1 LGQLDIEPDL
11 SPEAIRQF
19 TRHLLNDLNA
29 LERMLSLGMIES
41 GRRRIG
47 AEQEVFL
54 VDQAWKPAPVAMDV
68 LEALD
73 DPRFTTELAR
83 FNLETNLDPLML
95 TGDCF
100 STMER
105 ELQALLGVLRD
116 AAGAARAKVVLTG
129 ILPTLSKSDLRLAN
143 MSPRPRYRVLDEATC
158 RLRGGP
164 LHLHLEGADE
174 LHVEHDNV
182 MLEACNTSFQVHLQ
196 VGAEEFARFYN
207 IAQAIAAPV
216 LAAAVNS
223 PLLFG
228 RRLWKETRIA
238 LFRQSI
244 DTRRA
249 SVHARELSPRVRFG
263 ERWVKD
269 SVLEVFQEDVARFPV
284 LMAIG
289 ITQDPNREIDAG
301 RPPKLEALRLHNG
314 TVYTWNRAC
323 YGIGNGQA
331 HLRIECRLLP
341 AGPSVVDEVANAAF
355 WAGLMLGTAEH
366 LGDVTTRLDFS
377 DAKANFVAAGRLGL
391 KAGFNWFDGQIVT
404 APDLILSELVP
415 LARLGLESVGIDDS
429 DIARYLGVIEGRVES
444 RRVGATWLL
453 ESLATMGGKGTT
465 AEQLAAL
472 TAATVARQ
480 ESEEPVHEWPLARLD
495 ESAGWEQAFAR
506 VEQFM
511 DTALFTVY
519 EDELVDRVA
528 FVMDRKQLR
537 HVLVEDHDHKLVGI
551 VSYRV
556 LIRLLAEGGIPKE
569 GTLAVKEI
577 MYRDPITVPPDM
589 PSIDAI
595 ELMRAKR
602 VSALP
607 VVTHGKLVG
616 LVSERSFIGV
626 AQELMMERLRRTRG
640 P

>member
-1 LGQLDIEPDL
+1 MGQQDVQPDL

-29 LERMLSLGMIES
+29 LERMLSLGMIET
-41 GRRRIG
+41 GQRRIG

-54 VDQAWKPAPVAMDV
+54 VDHAWKPAPVAAEV
-68 LEALD
+68 LEALS

-83 FNLETNLDPLML
+83 FNLETNLNPAAL
-95 TGDCF
+95 TGGCF
-100 STMER
+100 GAMER
-105 ELQALLGVLRD
+105 ELDSLLELLS
-116 AAGAARAKVVLTG
+116 AAAHGAHAKVVLTG
-129 ILPTLSKSDLRLAN
+129 ILPTLSKSDLQLAN
-143 MSPRPRYRVLDEATC
+143 MSPRPRYQALNDATC

-164 LHLHLEGADE
+164 LHLHVEGADE

-182 MLEACNTSFQVHLQ
+182 MLEACNTSFQIHLQ
-196 VGAEEFARFYN
+196 VSAQEFARFYN

-249 SVHARELSPRVRFG
+249 SAHARELSARVRFG
-263 ERWVKD
+263 ERWVKE

-284 LMAIG
+284 LMATPV
-289 ITQDPNREIDAG
+289 TQDPMHEIDEG
-301 RPPKLEALRLHNG
+301 RAPELQALRLHNG
-314 TVYTWNRAC
+314 TVYSWNRAC
-323 YGIGNGQA
+323 YGIGNGHA

-355 WAGLMLGTAEH
+355 WAGLMLGAAEA
-366 LGDVTTRLDFS
+366 LGDISDRLDFS
-377 DAKANFVAAGRLGL
+377 DAKANFVAASRLGL
-391 KAGFNWFDGQIVT
+391 KAGFNWIDGQMVT
-404 APDLILSELVP
+404 APELILSQLLP
-415 LARLGLESVGIDDS
+415 LARAGLESAAIDSS
-429 DIARYLGVIEGRVES
+429 DVDRYLGVIEARVES
-444 RRVGATWLL
+444 RRVGAGWLL
-453 ESLATMGGKGTT
+453 ESLAAMSGKGST

-480 ESEEPVHEWPLARLD
+480 ETRAPVHEWPLARLD
-495 ESAGWEQAFAR
+495 ESAGWEEAYAR
-506 VEQFM
+506 IEQFM
-511 DTALFTVY
+511 DTDLFTVS

-551 VSYRV
+551 VSYRL
-556 LIRLLAEGGIPKE
+556 LIRLLAEGGIPAE
-569 GTLAVKEI
+569 GTMAVKEI
-577 MYRDPITVPPDM
+577 MYADPITVPPDM
-589 PSIDAI
+589 PTIEAI

-607 VVTHGKLVG
+607 VVSHGKLVG

-626 AQELMMERLRRTRG
+626 AHELMMERLRRGRT